1 MATLALLSLS
11 SSPPFSSHR
20 SLPCSKLSRFAFLSR
35 TSGWGRRTLQLPV
48 ICSASEPNQNA
59 ESEPEPEPEMS
70 SSSSDLTYKLC
81 AGLGGIGFLETT
93 YLTFLKLT
101 NSDAFCPTGSGG
113 SCGDILNS
121 DYAVVLGNSPT
132 SLLNSNTQSKKNRE
146 FPLEPCKLEM
156 NYSAVCEKIL
166 KFGLFDYAVVL
177 STPQLHNE
185 LNSNT
190 RNKEKKIPLD
200 LANWK

>member
-1 MATLALLSLS
+1 MATLALLSV

-20 SLPCSKLSRFAFLSR
+20 SLPCSNLSRFAFLSR
-35 TSGWGRRTLQLPV
+35 TSGWGRRTVQLPV

-59 ESEPEPEPEMS
+59 ESESEPETSASDSSPL

-101 NSDAFCPTGSGG
+101 NSDAFCPTGAGG

-156 NYSAVCEKIL
+156 NYSAV
-166 KFGLFDYAVVL
+166 
-177 STPQLHNE
+177 
-185 LNSNT
+185 
-190 RNKEKKIPLD
+190 
-200 LANWK
+200 

>member
-11 SSPPFSSHR
+11 SPPFLSHR
-20 SLPCSKLSRFAFLSR
+20 SLPCSNLSRFAFHSR
-35 TSGWGRRTLQLPV
+35 TSGWGRRTVQLPV

-59 ESEPEPEPEMS
+59 ESESEPETSSSLP

-101 NSDAFCPTGSGG
+101 NSDAFCPTGPGAGG

-132 SLLNSNTQSKKNRE
+132 SLLNSNTQSKK
-146 FPLEPCKLEM
+146 K
-156 NYSAVCEKIL
+156 
-166 KFGLFDYAVVL
+166 
-177 STPQLHNE
+177 
-185 LNSNT
+185 
-190 RNKEKKIPLD
+190 
-200 LANWK
+200 